1 MLAHVWMSFF
11 QDCHGGEFFSGW
23 RGGLN
28 QRFSNFEG
36 LANCRLLG
44 PTPLVSDSVCPEKM
58 LRILLLFFFFKN
70 REIKLFFKIYFI
82 EVQLTEFAFLVF
94 SGNTDA
100 AGSGTML

>member
-28 QRFSNFEG
+28 QQFSNFEG

-44 PTPLVSDSVCPEKM
+44 PMPLVSDSVCPEKM
-58 LRILLLFFFFKN
+58 LRIFLSFFFFF
-70 REIKLFFKIYFI
+70 RIDRLHYFFKFI
-82 EVQLTEFAFLVF
+82 LLKF
-94 SGNTDA
+94 S
-100 AGSGTML
+100 

>member
-1 MLAHVWMSFF
+1 MSREDA
-11 QDCHGGEFFSGW
+11 QNS
-23 RGGLN
+23 
-28 QRFSNFEG
+28 S
-36 LANCRLLG
+36 
-44 PTPLVSDSVCPEKM
+44 SS
-58 LRILLLFFFFKN
+58 FFFKN